1 MYVCDGATCEGAV
14 CVCVCICEGGA
25 CGELASEGEE
35 CKIATCER

>member
-14 CVCVCICEGGA
+14 CVCEGGA
-25 CGELASEGEE
+25 CGGLASEGEE